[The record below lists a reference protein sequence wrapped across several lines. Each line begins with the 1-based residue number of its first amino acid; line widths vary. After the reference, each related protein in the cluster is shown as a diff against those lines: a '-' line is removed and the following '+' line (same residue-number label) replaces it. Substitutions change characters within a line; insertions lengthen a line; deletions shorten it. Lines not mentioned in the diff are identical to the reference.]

1 MSREITIRTVENKK
15 DLMAFIKLPWKIN
28 RGDSNWVAPLI
39 MDRLKF
45 LNKEKNPFFK
55 ENPAEFFLAYRNG
68 ELVGRIAAILN
79 HQHNNY
85 HNEKTGFFGFLEAIE
100 DQEVFEALLERV
112 KEWLRPKGC
121 DLIRGPM
128 NPSTND
134 EVGFLVDGFDTPPY
148 FMMTHNPPYYNN
160 MMMAAGF
167 EKAKDLLAYYL
178 DKEHLVITEK
188 VKRVTDGIK
197 KKFPVTIRA
206 VNIKRLNDELEVF
219 RGIYNNAWSTNWGF
233 VPLTPEEF
241 DYVANDFKK
250 IIDPELVLIAELAGK
265 PVGFC
270 LALPNYNEVFKKI
283 PGGRLL
289 PFGWLTFLVNK
300 KKIKGIRV
308 ITLGAV
314 KEYQHTGIGALLYL
328 EIIRRGLAQGYDR
341 AELSWVLEDNE
352 LMIRPLQ
359 FLGAIPYKTYRV
371 YQAAL

>member
-28 RGDSNWVAPLI
+28 RGDPNWVAPLI

-79 HQHNNY
+79 HQHNQYYND
-85 HNEKTGFFGFLEAIE
+85 KTGFFGCLEAIE
-100 DQEVFEALLERV
+100 DQDVFDALLEKV

-121 DLIRGPM
+121 DLIMGPM

-167 EKAKDLLAYYL
+167 EKAKDLLAFYL

-206 VNIKRLNDELEVF
+206 VNIKKLNDELEVF
-219 RGIYNNAWSTNWGF
+219 REIYNNAWSTNWGF

-283 PGGRLL
+283 PNGRLL
-289 PFGWLTFLVNK
+289 PFGWLTFLLNK

-314 KEYQHTGIGALLYL
+314 KEYQHTGIGSLLYL

-359 FLGAIPYKTYRV
+359 FLGAIPYKT
-371 YQAAL
+371 